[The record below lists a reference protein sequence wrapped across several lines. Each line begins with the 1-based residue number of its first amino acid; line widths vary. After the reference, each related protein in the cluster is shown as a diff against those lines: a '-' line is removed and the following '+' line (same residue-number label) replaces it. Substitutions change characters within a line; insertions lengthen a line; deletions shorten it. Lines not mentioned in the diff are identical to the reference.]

1 MSQIIEHTG
10 TVERVEGDIVTVR
23 IVAQSACG
31 ACTARAACGMS
42 ESQEKRL
49 EIRTAEADG
58 YAAGDR
64 VTVGV
69 YKNMAMMAVVLGYVG
84 ALAVLVAVLALCVC
98 VAGTGEGTAVLWSL
112 GAVAAYYVCLWA
124 FRNRIE
130 GKIHFTITKR

>member
-1 MSQIIEHTG
+1 MAQIIEHTG
-10 TVERVEGDIVTVR
+10 TVDSVEGDVVTVR

-31 ACTARAACGMS
+31 GCSARSACGMS

-49 EIRTAEADG
+49 EVRTQDAAS
-58 YAAGDR
+58 YSAGDE

-84 ALAVLVAVLALCVC
+84 ALAVLVAVLVLCVC

-124 FRNRIE
+124 FRNGIE